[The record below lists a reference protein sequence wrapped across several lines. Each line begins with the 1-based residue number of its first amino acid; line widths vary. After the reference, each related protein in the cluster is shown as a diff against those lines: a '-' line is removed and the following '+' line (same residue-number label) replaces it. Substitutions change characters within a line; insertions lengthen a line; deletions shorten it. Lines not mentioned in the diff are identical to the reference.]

1 MMSES
6 ASSAP
11 PAGRVPP
18 RAVTDVGAHLR
29 LWVTSIAVLAADL
42 WSKDWAFKRLDPA
55 EPYHAV
61 PRILDFHQSL
71 NDGAVFGSLTG
82 MVGLFIVASL
92 LALLFVFSLFMSSD
106 VRQQSLHI
114 GLGLI
119 LAGALGNLY
128 DRAFMK
134 ADVIE
139 LASGERRIGIR
150 VDPPVGQADQTSWRW
165 LGRWP
170 DGEDQRAYPRSE
182 IVEERN
188 QGVVRDFI
196 KFVPRFPAWVPKL
209 AGRDIWPWVFN
220 IADAA
225 LVCGVGLLL
234 INFWTDRRRHA
245 REAESPVE

>member
-6 ASSAP
+6 ASPAP
-11 PAGRVPP
+11 PDASMHP
-18 RAVTDVGAHLR
+18 RAIAHLGAHLR
-29 LWVTSIAVLAADL
+29 LWVTSLGVLAADL
-42 WSKDWAFKRLDPA
+42 WTKDWAFKQLDPV

-61 PRILDFHQSL
+61 PHVLDFHRSL

-82 MVGLFIVASL
+82 MVGLFIVASV
-92 LALLFVFSLFMSSD
+92 LALVFVFSLFRSSD
-106 VRQQSLHI
+106 ARQRSLHI

-139 LASGERRIGIR
+139 LASGDRRIGIR
-150 VDPPVGQADQTSWRW
+150 VDPPPGRERDDSRRW

-170 DGEDQRAYPRSE
+170 DGLDPRSYPVSE
-182 IVEERN
+182 VTEERN

-196 KFVPRFPAWVPKL
+196 KFTPQFPAWMPKL
-209 AGRDIWPWVFN
+209 AGRDVWPWVFN

-245 REAESPVE
+245 HEADSPAE

>member
-1 MMSES
+1 M
-6 ASSAP
+6 P
-11 PAGRVPP
+11 
-18 RAVTDVGAHLR
+18 AHLR
-29 LWVTSIAVLAADL
+29 LWVTAVVVLIADL
-42 WSKDWAFKRLDPA
+42 WTKDWAFRALDPV
-55 EPYHAV
+55 EPYHAI
-61 PRILDFHQSL
+61 PRLLDFHRSL

-82 MVGLFIVASL
+82 MVGLFIGASV
-92 LALLFVFSLFMSSD
+92 LALLFVASLFLSSEASQRSMH
-106 VRQQSLHI
+106 V

-134 ADVIE
+134 ADVVE

-150 VDPPVGQADQTSWRW
+150 VDPPGDHANEDAWRW

-170 DGEDQRAYPRSE
+170 SGEDPRAVPLSE
-182 IVEERN
+182 IVAERN

-196 KFVPRFPAWVPKL
+196 KFVPRFPEWVPKVG
-209 AGRDIWPWVFN
+209 GRDAWPWVFN

-234 INFWTDRRRHA
+234 INFWFERRRHVHDGDA
-245 REAESPVE
+245 PAD

>member
-6 ASSAP
+6 AAPAP
-11 PAGRVPP
+11 PDASTPP
-18 RAVTDVGAHLR
+18 RAVAHLGAHLR
-29 LWVTSIAVLAADL
+29 LWVTSLGMLAADL
-42 WSKDWAFKRLDPA
+42 WTKDWAFKHLDPV
-55 EPYHAV
+55 EPYHVV
-61 PRILDFHQSL
+61 PRVIDFHRSL

-82 MVGLFIVASL
+82 MVGLFIVASG
-92 LALLFVFSLFMSSD
+92 LALVFVMSLFWSSD
-106 VRQQSLHI
+106 ARQRSLHI

-139 LASGERRIGIR
+139 LTSGHRRIGIR
-150 VDPPVGQADQTSWRW
+150 VDPPQDWMGEDFALW

-170 DGEDQRAYPRSE
+170 DGKDRRPYRASE
-182 IVEERN
+182 ITEERN
-188 QGVVRDFI
+188 LGVVRDFI
-196 KFVPRFPAWVPKL
+196 KFTPQFPAWMPKI

-245 REAESPVE
+245 HEAEPPTE

>member
-6 ASSAP
+6 AS
-11 PAGRVPP
+11 PATPDASTHA
-18 RAVTDVGAHLR
+18 RATAHLGPHLR
-29 LWVTSIAVLAADL
+29 LWVTSLCILAVDL
-42 WSKDWAFKRLDPA
+42 WTKDWAFTSLDPV
-55 EPYHAV
+55 EPYHAI
-61 PRILDFHQSL
+61 PRVLDFHRSL

-82 MVGLFIVASL
+82 MVGLFIVASG
-92 LALLFVFSLFMSSD
+92 LALVFVVSLFISSD
-106 VRQQSLHI
+106 ARQRSLHI

-139 LASGERRIGIR
+139 LTSGIRRIGIR
-150 VDPPVGQADQTSWRW
+150 VDPPPGWGDTDSTLWMA
-165 LGRWP
+165 RWP
-170 DGEDQRAYPRSE
+170 DGGDRRSYRKSE
-182 IVEERN
+182 VAAERN

-196 KFVPRFPAWVPKL
+196 KFTPRFPAWMPKL

-234 INFWTDRRRHA
+234 INFWTDRRRHLRDA
-245 REAESPVE
+245 GPPAE